1 MCSAGSWLKWSPSCT
16 QAGGARKMQEERGVL
31 NPSLLW
37 KTWEELLNNRKAKWA
52 KGARILGPVLR
63 TTQLSM
69 LPTHVTAPA
78 ATSHLRSRGFG
89 LRLGPVE
96 GYGSFKYSL
105 AKNLKLYTRENSIL
119 QRGGEK
125 LPRGKI
131 S

>member
-1 MCSAGSWLKWSPSCT
+1 
-16 QAGGARKMQEERGVL
+16 MQEERGVL

-69 LPTHVTAPA
+69 LPTHVTTPA

-96 GYGSFKYSL
+96 GYGSFKYSP
-105 AKNLKLYTRENSIL
+105 S
-119 QRGGEK
+119 
-125 LPRGKI
+125 
-131 S
+131 